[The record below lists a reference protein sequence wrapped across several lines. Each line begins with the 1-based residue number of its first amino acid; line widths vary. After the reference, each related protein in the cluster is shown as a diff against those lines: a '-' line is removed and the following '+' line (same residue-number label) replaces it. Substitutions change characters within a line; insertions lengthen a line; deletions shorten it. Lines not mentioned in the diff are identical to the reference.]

1 MIELVAVLPWALLL
15 IAMPFVLWLRGPRVR
30 VYGPPRAEEAPLV
43 SIIVPARNE
52 AENISPCVASLLNS
66 VYPRREIIVVDDD
79 SVDGTSDILRIL
91 EEHSKGG
98 LRIVSGEPL
107 PAGWLGKPWACWQGY
122 QRASG
127 ELLLF
132 TDADT
137 RHDDALLG
145 HAVGALRNRDVDMV
159 SVLPRQ
165 LLVSFWERLIMPHVF
180 ALIML
185 RYPDLGRVNRTRD
198 PRRVIANGQFLLIR
212 RAAYEAIG
220 GHESLRTEVVE
231 DQAIAQRVID
241 SGHRLFV
248 AHAEELMETRMY
260 RSLSGIIEGWSKNLA
275 TAIRRAA
282 PGWLG
287 AATPWLAAAIMILMW
302 VAPPAMLSVSFFLA
316 FAPGL
321 EAWSLVVTWLSL
333 LFWLALLIR
342 MRVPPLFVLGYPFG
356 ALCVAALV
364 IRSGLRGPRIEWKGR
379 AYQLDSPQLSAT
391 RTGREPPLLS

>member
-1 MIELVAVLPWALLL
+1 MQLLAVVPWLLL
-15 IAMPFVLWLRGPRVR
+15 LGALPFVMWLRGPRVR
-30 VYGPPRAEEAPLV
+30 VCGPPRAEEAPLV

-52 AENISPCVASLLNS
+52 AQNISTCVASLLNS

-98 LRIVSGEPL
+98 LRIVTGAQL

-122 QRASG
+122 QLARG

-145 HAVGALRNRDVDMV
+145 HAVGALRNREADMV

-165 LLVSFWERLIMPHVF
+165 LLVTFWERLIMPHIF

-185 RYPDLGRVNRTRD
+185 RYPDLKRVNRTRD

-212 RAAYEAIG
+212 REAYEAIG
-220 GHESLRTEVVE
+220 GHEALRTEVVE
-231 DQAIAQRVID
+231 DQAIAQRVVA
-241 SGHRLFV
+241 SGRRLFV

-260 RSLSGIIEGWSKNLA
+260 RSLGGIIEGWSKNLA
-275 TAIRRAA
+275 TAMRRAA
-282 PGWLG
+282 PAWLG
-287 AATPWLAAAIMILMW
+287 AATPWLAAVFMTLMW
-302 VAPPAMLSVSFFLA
+302 VVPPVLLVASFFVSIV
-316 FAPGL
+316 PRV
-321 EAWSLVVTWLSL
+321 EAWSLLVTALSL
-333 LFWLALLIR
+333 VFWLTLLIR
-342 MRVPPLFVLGYPFG
+342 MRVPPLFVLGYPLG
-356 ALCVAALV
+356 ALSVVALT
-364 IRSGLRGPRIEWKGR
+364 IRSGLRGPRIQWKGR
-379 AYQLDSPQLSAT
+379 AYQLDSPV
-391 RTGREPPLLS
+391 